1 MPKET
6 TSEHPKPLSP
16 AEWQVMK
23 VVWELKEGAARD
35 IYSVA
40 CARHDWA
47 VDTVKTMLRRLTDK
61 GFLHTRQI
69 GNSFLYKP
77 SVSAASALKR
87 AADELLDRTIDGTVG
102 PLVLHIV
109 RNSDLSEA
117 DLQELRAMLEEKELR
132 GDAN

>member
-1 MPKET
+1 MPFVC
-6 TSEHPKPLSP
+6 S
-16 AEWQVMK
+16 
-23 VVWELKEGAARD
+23 VWYPVRWRA
-35 IYSVA
+35 S
-40 CARHDWA
+40 
-47 VDTVKTMLRRLTDK
+47 LR
-61 GFLHTRQI
+61 G
-69 GNSFLYKP
+69 
-77 SVSAASALKR
+77 